1 MQETTIEA
9 LILQLGV
16 GATARLPSTGHVT
29 IWLAAIEAANSSS
42 IGTLQVLD
50 DQLYCFALLLINLIL
65 YLYGAKGVYFP
76 QHGD

>member
-42 IGTLQVLD
+42 IVTISFIVLSC
-50 DQLYCFALLLINLIL
+50 Y
-65 YLYGAKGVYFP
+65 
-76 QHGD
+76 